1 MKEKLKLFYQIY
13 KPLFKGLLTFFGFVA
28 IFEWVIGPG
37 LSSPNTV
44 INILTFVFAGVVST
58 ILGVLLWNEI
68 TPKDKDDDDSDDW
81 GGLTNEELVGDDEI
95 SVIQPIKEKEDGKI

>member
-1 MKEKLKLFYQIY
+1 MKEKLKLFYPIY

-44 INILTFVFAGVVST
+44 INILTFVFVGVVST
-58 ILGVLLWNEI
+58 IVGVLLWNEI
-68 TPKDKDDDDSDDW
+68 TPKDKDDDDSDDS

>member
-13 KPLFKGLLTFFGFVA
+13 KPLLKGLIAFFGFVA

-37 LSSPNTV
+37 LSSANTV

-58 ILGVLLWNEI
+58 ILGVLLWDEI
-68 TPKDKDDDDSDDW
+68 TPKDKDDNDSDDW